1 MVKHPATNFHL
12 KNILVVF
19 NSRHFKWFNYDYL
32 EHLVLSK
39 TAFYSTKEA
48 LWKTLVNDNLT
59 PEENGFKGYLVRVP
73 GKTDIIIKTF

>member
-1 MVKHPATNFHL
+1 M
-12 KNILVVF
+12 
-19 NSRHFKWFNYDYL
+19 
-32 EHLVLSK
+32 LSK

-73 GKTDIIIKTF
+73 GKTDIIIKMILV